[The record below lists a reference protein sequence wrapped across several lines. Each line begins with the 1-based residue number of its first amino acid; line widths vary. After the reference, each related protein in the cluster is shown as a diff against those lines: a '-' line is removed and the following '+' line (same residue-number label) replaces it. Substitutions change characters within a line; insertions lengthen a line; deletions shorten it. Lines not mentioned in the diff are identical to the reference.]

1 MQLEIHSRRFNLGDE
16 MKEKIV
22 EKMENLKRY
31 SPSEPIAIRMALT
44 FEAGAF
50 TGDLALNLKQ
60 QSFHAKVSHAEPDGA
75 AAQAVESVERQLRR
89 YKDRMKDHRGRAVQG
104 GLGAA
109 MGELPAEVLDNP
121 GSAFVEDGFELRD
134 LQVEEAKAA
143 YDETDGPFF
152 VFRNAETG
160 VVNVLYRRDDGE
172 FGLMKPED

>member
-1 MQLEIHSRRFNLGDE
+1 MQLEIRSRHFNLGDD

-44 FEAGAF
+44 YEAGAF
-50 TGDLALNLKQ
+50 TGDLALSLKQ

-89 YKDRMKDHRGRAVQG
+89 YKDRMKDHRGRGSQG

-109 MGELPAEVLDNP
+109 MGELPPESTETP
-121 GSAFVEDGFELRD
+121 GSAFVDEGFELRD
-134 LQVEEAKAA
+134 LQVDEAEAEFR
-143 YDETDGPFF
+143 ETGGPFF
-152 VFRNAETG
+152 VFRNAATG
-160 VVNVLYRRDDGE
+160 EVNVLYRRDDGE